1 MKNNSIS
8 KLTIKDNQ
16 IYLDGMKIK
25 GVTDYDLKNS
35 IPEKKAELTLKL
47 IVSTVETAQECQNQ
61 EQLQYDTEIKVDRFN
76 LPLE

>member
-16 IYLDGMKIK
+16 IYLDGVKIK
-25 GVTDYDLKNS
+25 GVTDYDLKSS
-35 IPEKKAELTLKL
+35 IPEKMAELTLKL
-47 IVSTVETAQECQNQ
+47 IVSTVKIAQECQNQ
-61 EQLQYDTEIKVDRFN
+61 EQSQYDTEIKVDRFN